1 MFDILVYM
9 KSYDHSKIEKKWQK
23 EWEKKKFYKASD
35 TSSKP
40 KCYVLDMFPYPS
52 GDGLHLGHIENY
64 TATDIYARYKRM
76 NGLNVL
82 HPIGWDAFGLP
93 AENFAIKTGVHPD
106 KKTHQNIKNFI
117 GQIKS
122 LGFSYDWSREIDTS
136 SKEYYRWTQWFFL
149 LLYKNGLA
157 YKKKASVNW
166 CESCQTV
173 LANEQ
178 AEGGICERCK
188 NKVIQKDL
196 EQWFFKIT
204 DFAEELIKD
213 LDKVDWPDST
223 KTAQRNWIGKSEGV
237 TIDFQL
243 KNAEISIPVYTTRID
258 TIFGCTYVV
267 ISPEHVLV
275 NKLKPRVSNLE
286 EVDDYVKKSA
296 SKTELQRT
304 DLAKEK
310 TGVMLKGLFAVNPM
324 NGKEIP
330 VFIADYVLANYGT
343 GAVMAVPA
351 HDERDYTFAKKYNL
365 PIVESVSGGNVHE
378 KAFTEDGVLVDSGKF
393 SGLKSEEARKKMA
406 DWITERGFGERK
418 TNYRLRDWLV
428 SRQRYWGTP
437 IPIIY
442 CNKCGEMP
450 VPEKDLPVLLPK
462 DVDFKPTGESPLVHS
477 KSFHKVKCP
486 KCKNPAKRESDTLD
500 TFVCSSWYYLR
511 FADPKNKKEFAAKT
525 KLEKWLPVDLYM
537 GGKEHTV
544 LHLLYARFLTK
555 VLNKFGYTIF
565 NEPFL
570 KLRHQGLILA
580 EDGKKMSKSLGNV
593 VGPGEIVKTFGA
605 DSLRIYEMFLGPL
618 EDNKSWSS
626 NNIIGVRRFLEK
638 VWRLKGKVS
647 DNLATDESTESMVHK
662 TIKKVSED
670 IENFSLNTAVSS
682 MMILANE
689 LDKKEN
695 IDVNLYKPLILMLAP
710 FAPHI
715 TEEIWGGLKNKKSIH
730 LGEWPKYNESKV
742 KKISAKVAIQINGK
756 VRAVIECTPGLT
768 EREVLGKALDL
779 PEVKKWVLEQAIK
792 KTFYV
797 KDRALNIVV

>member
-1 MFDILVYM
+1 M
-9 KSYDHSKIEKKWQK
+9 KKYDHNKIEKKWQK

-76 NGLNVL
+76 SGFNVL

-106 KKTHQNIKNFI
+106 KKTHENIKNFI
-117 GQIKS
+117 KQIKS

-136 SKEYYRWTQWFFL
+136 NKEYYRWTQWFFL

-178 AEGGICERCK
+178 AEGGICERCQ

-223 KTAQRNWIGKSEGV
+223 KTAQRNWIGRSEGA
-237 TIDFQL
+237 TINFSL
-243 KNAEISIPVYTTRID
+243 KNNGIIIPVYTTRID
-258 TIFGCTYVV
+258 TIFGCTHIVV
-267 ISPEHVLV
+267 SPEHTLA
-275 NKLKPRVSNLE
+275 NKLRARVSNPE
-286 EVDDYVKKSA
+286 EVDDYIKMSA

-330 VFIADYVLANYGT
+330 VFMADYVLANYGT

-351 HDERDYTFAKKYNL
+351 HDERDYVFAKKYNL
-365 PIVESVSGGNVHE
+365 PIVESVLGGHIHE
-378 KAFTEDGVLVDSGKF
+378 KAFTEDGVLIDSGKF
-393 SGLKSEEARKKMA
+393 SGLKSEEARKKMT
-406 DWITERGFGERK
+406 DWISERGFGGRK
-418 TNYRLRDWLV
+418 INYRLRDWLI

-442 CNKCGEMP
+442 CNKCGEVP

-462 DVDFKPTGESPLVHS
+462 DVDFKPTGESPMVHS
-477 KSFHKVKCP
+477 KSFHKVVCP
-486 KCKNPAKRESDTLD
+486 KCKSPAKRESDTLD

-511 FADPKNKKEFAAKT
+511 FADPKNKKEFASKAKL
-525 KLEKWLPVDLYM
+525 KKWLPVDLYM

-544 LHLLYARFLTK
+544 LHLLYARFFTK
-555 VLNKFGYTIF
+555 VLNKLGHVYFS
-565 NEPFL
+565 EPFL
-570 KLRHQGLILA
+570 KLKHQGLILA
-580 EDGKKMSKSLGNV
+580 GDGKKMSKSLGNV
-593 VGPGEIVKTFGA
+593 VGPNEIVKTFGA
-605 DSLRIYEMFLGPL
+605 DSLRMHEMFLGPL
-618 EDNKSWSS
+618 EDNKSWNSD
-626 NNIIGVRRFLEK
+626 NIIGVRRFLEK
-638 VWRLKGKVS
+638 VWRLKDKVS
-647 DNLATDESTESMVHK
+647 INSVVDEKIESIVHK
-662 TIKKVSED
+662 TVKKVSED
-670 IENFSLNTAVSS
+670 VENFSLNTAISS
-682 MMILANE
+682 MMILVNE
-689 LDKKEN
+689 LDKKEK
-695 IDVNLYKPLILMLAP
+695 IDAISYKYLVLILAP
-710 FAPHI
+710 FAPHVA
-715 TEEIWGGLKNKKSIH
+715 EEIWNDLKNKKSVH
-730 LGEWPKYNESKV
+730 LEEWPKYNELKTKELSSK
-742 KKISAKVAIQINGK
+742 IAIQVNGK
-756 VRAVIECTPGLT
+756 VRAIVECASGVT
-768 EREVLGKALDL
+768 EKEVLSKVLGL
-779 PEVKKWVLEQAIK
+779 PEIEKWISGQAIK

-797 KDRALNIVV
+797 KDRALNIVI